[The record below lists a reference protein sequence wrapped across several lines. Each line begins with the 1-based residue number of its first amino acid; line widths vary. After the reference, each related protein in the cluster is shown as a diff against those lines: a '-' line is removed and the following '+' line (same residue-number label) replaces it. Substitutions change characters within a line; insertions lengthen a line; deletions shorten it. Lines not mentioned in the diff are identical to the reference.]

1 METSNAKEAQT
12 SFHSPVPI
20 ILRLRTV
27 VFGDE
32 IPDKYTQ
39 FTFFLNLFFWFT
51 FFMWSVASYLT
62 ISNREVIMDQKNIPV
77 EEIIRSRG
85 EQLGFEGQDFLD
97 RLVTTHSIG
106 VISWTVVFIGL
117 VFLYR
122 KKEIFIYFIAA
133 GTLFYTGM
141 LLFYI
146 SYSYFK
152 EDVTLFDKIGL
163 LAILLSSTMYFF
175 LLRKE
180 NSGGS
185 INFFEE
191 EGSTE

>member
-12 SFHSPVPI
+12 AFQSPVPI
-20 ILRLRTV
+20 ILRLRTI

-51 FFMWSVASYLT
+51 FFIWSIASYLT

-77 EEIIRSRG
+77 EEIIKSRG
-85 EQLGFEGQDFLD
+85 IELGFDGQDFLE

-106 VISWTVVFIGL
+106 VISWTIVFVGL

-133 GTLFYTGM
+133 GTLFYVGM
-141 LLFYI
+141 LLFYM

-163 LAILLSSTMYFF
+163 LAILLSSTMYYF

-191 EGSTE
+191 EESIE

>member
-1 METSNAKEAQT
+1 METSNTKEAQT
-12 SFHSPVPI
+12 AFQSPVPI

-27 VFGDE
+27 IFGDE

-39 FTFFLNLFFWFT
+39 FTFYLNLFFWLT
-51 FFMWSVASYLT
+51 FFIWSVASYLT
-62 ISNREVIMDQKNIPV
+62 ITNREVIMEQKNIPV
-77 EEIIRSRG
+77 EEIIKSRG
-85 EQLGFEGQDFLD
+85 DQLGFEGQDFLD
-97 RLVTTHSIG
+97 RLETTHSIG
-106 VISWTVVFIGL
+106 IISWTIVFVGL
-117 VFLYR
+117 IFLYR
-122 KKEIFIYFIAA
+122 KREIFIYFIAS

-141 LLFYI
+141 LLFYM

-191 EGSTE
+191 EESIE